1 MPGDTQLSSQLS
13 DPLRHLQDLRGLHEV
28 TKAVHESLDLTR
40 TMDAI
45 VRGVTRASGF
55 AVAV

>member
-1 MPGDTQLSSQLS
+1 LSSQLS